1 MRHPIGSVLAAV
13 EGVSAGERRDLA
25 RKDKRIDARKRL
37 ELAAGKFKVVSVRD
51 LTTGYDTTTVDKKAV
66 FPSDPGSQMIT
77 FTFDN
82 GVIATLRTSG
92 TEPKLKYY
100 AEYCGRPEEKDWT
113 RIENELE
120 TLLEHL
126 KEEFLQPKENCMT

>member
-1 MRHPIGSVLAAV
+1 
-13 EGVSAGERRDLA
+13 
-25 RKDKRIDARKRL
+25 
-37 ELAAGKFKVVSVRD
+37 VRD
-51 LTTGYDTTTVDKKAV
+51 LTTGYDSTTDDNKAV

-100 AEYCGRPEEKDWT
+100 AEYCGLPEETDWS
-113 RIENELE
+113 RIETELE
-120 TLLEHL
+120 SLVQYLTHEFVQVEENGLLSQTMGEQIMNL
-126 KEEFLQPKENCMT
+126 IMIYFKRRRITRNSI

>member
-1 MRHPIGSVLAAV
+1 MEI
-13 EGVSAGERRDLA
+13 
-25 RKDKRIDARKRL
+25 RKTHL
-37 ELAAGKFKVVSVRD
+37 TFQYPSELAAGKFKVVSVRD
-51 LTTGYDTTTVDKKAV
+51 LTTGYDTSTVDKKAGL
-66 FPSDPGSQMIT
+66 PSDPGSQMIT

-100 AEYCGRPEEKDWT
+100 AEYCGRPDEKDWS